1 MKKILICIMMVS
13 ICSFLGAQEM
23 QEFTRLIDVPTA
35 GILQRGEACF
45 PIAIYKDGG
54 LNFGAGVGIVPR
66 LMFGIEYGGNKIIG
80 DKKPDWLPYPAVFVK
95 YRIFDE
101 SPDMP
106 GIAIGFD
113 SRGYGAYVEEKPRG
127 QDTVEVNRHEIKSKG
142 FYAVVSRNFQV
153 LGNLGIHGG
162 VNLSTERDDGDKD
175 LNLFLGIDKSINPQI
190 SLLVEYDFAWNDNSG
205 QAFGDGKGYLN
216 AGLQIYA
223 AQNVLIKFN
232 FRDILNNQFENVD
245 RSITFQYSTHL

>member
-1 MKKILICIMMVS
+1 MLVS

-23 QEFTRLIDVPTA
+23 QEFTQLIDAPTA

-54 LNFGAGVGIVPR
+54 LNFGAGVGIIPK
-66 LMFGIEYGGNKIIG
+66 LMFGIEYGGDKIIG
-80 DKKPDWLPYPAVFVK
+80 NKDPDWLPYPAVFVK

-101 SPDMP
+101 SPKMP

-113 SRGYGAYVEEKPRG
+113 SRGYGAYVEEKRKG
-127 QDTVEVNRHEIKSKG
+127 QDTIGVNRYEIKSKG
-142 FYAVVSRNFQV
+142 FYAVVSRNFRF

-162 VNLSTERDDGDKD
+162 VNWSTERDDGDKD

-190 SLLVEYDFAWNDNSG
+190 SLLVEYDFAWNDNSAN
-205 QAFGDGKGYLN
+205 AFGEGKGYLN

-223 AQNVLIKFN
+223 AQNILIKFN

-245 RSITFQYSTHL
+245 RSITLQYSTNL